1 MGFELWYSESTK
13 HRRNGTS
20 FLELKQIFTDNIST
34 QQIYEVLDRVTLEE
48 RPLEVRDYLVRKD
61 FDVLGIVDENGNT
74 IGYIHKNNLN
84 EGNLKDYL
92 LPINP
97 NLLIANNTSF
107 SKLLKVLSLSDF
119 VFVLNNN
126 EIDGIVTKADINKP
140 LFRLYLF
147 GIISLFEMHINFW
160 INRYLKVEIGE
171 VLEQSRYESAL
182 KIFGLRQKKN
192 HQLTILECVQLGDKR
207 DILLEIPD
215 FLEMFSFSKKTFDK
229 FMKTVETIRNETAH
243 SQHSIIDSLD
253 WHRFVKVVE
262 DMESFL
268 NKAELELINRRDE

>member
-20 FLELKQIFTDNIST
+20 FLELKEIFTDNIST
-34 QQIYEVLDRVTLEE
+34 KQIFELLDRVKLDEG
-48 RPLEVRDYLVRKD
+48 PLEVREYLLEKD
-61 FDVLGIVDENGNT
+61 FDVLGVVDSNGVT
-74 IGYIHKNNLN
+74 IGYIHKDNLN
-84 EGNLKDYL
+84 DGELKDYL
-92 LPINP
+92 IPIQS

-107 SKLLKVLSLSDF
+107 SKLLEVLSHNDF
-119 VFVLNNN
+119 VFVLSNN

-160 INRYLKVEIGE
+160 INKYLKVEIKQ
-171 VLEQSRYESAL
+171 VLEGARYESAL
-182 KIFGLRQKKN
+182 KIFELRQKKN
-192 HQLTILECVQLGDKR
+192 HQLTILECIQLGDKR
-207 DILLEIPD
+207 DILLGIPD
-215 FLEMFSFSKKTFDK
+215 FLKMFSFSKKAFDK

-253 WHRFVKVVE
+253 WPRFVKVVQDIE
-262 DMESFL
+262 TFL
-268 NKAELELINRRDE
+268 DKAEDELTNKNN